1 MTRAIN
7 YRKVGGSILALPTTS
22 ALVSTLLAGTPRPG
36 YSAADGSD
44 RVASSA
50 RISRSG

>member
-7 YRKVGGSILALPTTS
+7 YRKVGGSIPALPTTS
-22 ALVSTLLAGTPRPG
+22 ALVSTLLAGTPLPG